1 MTTTVTKADLHGSGS
16 PPPSF
21 APARSAPTQSHSTP
35 TQKNAKLPGTGA
47 QRIDVEP
54 IYTALKISIGEDWPL
69 YKLTV
74 AEFVLGTSGAAG
86 GSSFALRILEISRV
100 T

>member
-16 PPPSF
+16 PPPSS
-21 APARSAPTQSHSTP
+21 APAKSVPTQTHSTP
-35 TQKNAKLPGTGA
+35 IQKNGKLVGTGA

-74 AEFVLGTSGAAG
+74 AEFVLGMSNVANGLSLG
-86 GSSFALRILEISRV
+86 LRILEIPRV